1 MPPSLCPGCVYV
13 RLVKGR
19 RDQTYLLCRNPAIP
33 EKYPRQ
39 PVTTCP
45 GYRSRAE
52 AERR

>member
-1 MPPSLCPGCVYV
+1 MPPSLCPGCVHV

-39 PVTTCP
+39 PVATCP
-45 GYRSRAE
+45 GYRLRAE
-52 AERR
+52 PERR